1 MTSLMKTAALSR
13 SSQVSK
19 QPLRRVR
26 EVLDKKGVI
35 DTIKDMFSDHFED
48 LMFYLKEKLEEGK
61 QKEETKA
68 EKDDDRLQE
77 YINRIRRVRCYR
89 VNKKRHSPV
98 MMGRLLGKSSNKM
111 EVIIVDTGTSLI
123 IISRRNGIVW
133 TRTDPDE
140 PSYTGVTGV
149 ELDVMGEGAE
159 EILIDLDTLIDLS
172 IVPPDFSLPQ
182 DPELRSDNCRR
193 VEENKNKVTEY
204 VEELEKRL
212 KEEKSRKVQQSP
224 SPYQI
229 KEFTLDS
236 EVGPKLVSI
245 QERQG

>member
-1 MTSLMKTAALSR
+1 M
-13 SSQVSK
+13 
-19 QPLRRVR
+19 
-26 EVLDKKGVI
+26 
-35 DTIKDMFSDHFED
+35 
-48 LMFYLKEKLEEGK
+48 
-61 QKEETKA
+61 
-68 EKDDDRLQE
+68 
-77 YINRIRRVRCYR
+77 
-89 VNKKRHSPV
+89 NKKRHSPV
-98 MMGRLLGKSSNKM
+98 MMDRLLSKNSNKK
-111 EVIIVDTGTSLI
+111 EVFIADTGTSVI
-123 IISRRNGIVW
+123 IIPVNITRRNGIVW
-133 TRTDPDE
+133 TQVDADE
-140 PSYTGVTGV
+140 PSCAGVTGV
-149 ELDVMGEGAE
+149 EVDVMGKANVWAVFDNIKGGHNLQVLITRQEADG
-159 EILIDLDTLIDLS
+159 ILIDLDTLIDLS
-172 IVPPDFSLPQ
+172 IVPPDFPLPQ

>member
-26 EVLDKKGVI
+26 EVLDKKGVT
-35 DTIKDMFSDHFED
+35 DTIKDMFNDHFED

-98 MMGRLLGKSSNKM
+98 MMGRLLGKSSNKK
-111 EVIIVDTGTSLI
+111 EVFIADTGTIMI
-123 IISRRNGIVW
+123 IIPVNMAKCKGIVW
-133 TRTDPDE
+133 TRT
-140 PSYTGVTGV
+140 
-149 ELDVMGEGAE
+149 
-159 EILIDLDTLIDLS
+159 
-172 IVPPDFSLPQ
+172 
-182 DPELRSDNCRR
+182 
-193 VEENKNKVTEY
+193 
-204 VEELEKRL
+204 
-212 KEEKSRKVQQSP
+212 SP
-224 SPYQI
+224 C
-229 KEFTLDS
+229 TR
-236 EVGPKLVSI
+236 G
-245 QERQG
+245 